1 MVAIGT
7 NVGAEVPLPQE
18 VEMTQGPGG
27 QSPPQQHGSG
37 SPSMPETAKGEAR
50 EVTSTA
56 ADRGGEVAQTAADQ
70 AKHVA
75 AHAQQEARDLVREG
89 REQLQSQAKDGQRKA
104 AESLHQLAGQLERM
118 AQQTDSPGLAGDV
131 ARQVSDRTRSVA
143 DWLEHREP
151 GDLLDEVRR
160 FARRRPGTFL
170 VGAAVAGALVGRL
183 TRGVVAQQKEESSP
197 NGRAGAPQ
205 PHAGP
210 TATPPVPRPDDAGY
224 PAPQGFPQPG
234 SAGYAAPGGYPAPQP
249 AGGLPQP
256 GHPGGYTAPQPGGGL
271 PQPGQPGAGPGG
283 YTAPQPPDALPQ
295 PSPRFSG
302 PGQVP

>member
-1 MVAIGT
+1 
-7 NVGAEVPLPQE
+7 
-18 VEMTQGPGG
+18 MTQGPGG
-27 QSPPQQHGSG
+27 QSPPQQQGSG
-37 SPSMPETAKGEAR
+37 SPSKPEAAKDEAR
-50 EVTSTA
+50 EVASTA

-89 REQLQSQAKDGQRKA
+89 REQLQAQARDGQRKA

-118 AQQTDSPGLAGDV
+118 AEQTDSPGIAGDV

-170 VGAAVAGALVGRL
+170 VGAAVAGALAGRL

-210 TATPPVPRPDDAGY
+210 AATPPVP
-224 PAPQGFPQPG
+224 QPG
-234 SAGYAAPGGYPAPQP
+234 DTGYAAPA
-249 AGGLPQP
+249 
-256 GHPGGYTAPQPGGGL
+256 GYTAPQPSEGL
-271 PQPGQPGAGPGG
+271 PQPSRPAAGPGG

-295 PSPRFSG
+295 PSPRFSA

>member
-1 MVAIGT
+1 
-7 NVGAEVPLPQE
+7 
-18 VEMTQGPGG
+18 MTQGPGG
-27 QSPPQQHGSG
+27 QSPPSQQQNSG
-37 SPSMPETAKGEAR
+37 SPSMPETARDEAR
-50 EVTSTA
+50 EVASTA

-75 AHAQQEARDLVREG
+75 AHAQREARDLLHEG
-89 REQLQSQAKDGQRKA
+89 RRQLQAQARDGQRKA

-118 AQQTDSPGLAGDV
+118 AEQTDSPGVAADV
-131 ARQVSDRTRSVA
+131 ARQVSDRTHSVA

-197 NGRAGAPQ
+197 DGQANVPQ

-210 TATPPVPRPDDAGY
+210 AATPPI
-224 PAPQGFPQPG
+224 PQPG
-234 SAGYAAPGGYPAPQP
+234 A
-249 AGGLPQP
+249 
-256 GHPGGYTAPQPGGGL
+256 YTAPQPTEG
-271 PQPGQPGAGPGG
+271 
-283 YTAPQPPDALPQ
+283 LPQ
-295 PSPRFSG
+295 PSPRFSA

>member
-1 MVAIGT
+1 
-7 NVGAEVPLPQE
+7 
-18 VEMTQGPGG
+18 MTQGPGG
-27 QSPPQQHGSG
+27 QSPPQHAPG
-37 SPSMPETAKGEAR
+37 SPSMPETAKDEAR
-50 EVTSTA
+50 EVASTA
-56 ADRGGEVAQTAADQ
+56 ADRGGEVARTATDQ

-89 REQLQSQAKDGQRKA
+89 REQLQAQAKDGQRKA

-197 NGRAGAPQ
+197 NGQAGAPR

-210 TATPPVPRPDDAGY
+210 AATPPVPQPGDAGY
-224 PAPQGFPQPG
+224 TAPQGFPQPG
-234 SAGYAAPGGYPAPQP
+234 YPAAGGYDAPQPPEGGLAPPNRPGGAPGGYHAPQP
-249 AGGLPQP
+249 PEGLAPPRPTEGLPQP
-256 GHPGGYTAPQPGGGL
+256 SH
-271 PQPGQPGAGPGG
+271 PGAGPGG

>member
-1 MVAIGT
+1 
-7 NVGAEVPLPQE
+7 
-18 VEMTQGPGG
+18 MTQGPGG
-27 QSPPQQHGSG
+27 QSPPQQQYGSG
-37 SPSMPETAKGEAR
+37 SPSKPETAKDEAR
-50 EVTSTA
+50 EVASTA

-75 AHAQQEARDLVREG
+75 AHAQQEARDLLREG
-89 REQLQSQAKDGQRKA
+89 REQLQSQARDGQRKA

-118 AQQTDSPGLAGDV
+118 AEQTDSPGLAGDV
-131 ARQVSDRTRSVA
+131 ARQVSDRTRTVA

-183 TRGVVAQQKEESSP
+183 TRGVVAQHKEESSS
-197 NGRAGAPQ
+197 NGHAGAPQ

-210 TATPPVPRPDDAGY
+210 AATPAVPQPDAGY
-224 PAPQGFPQPG
+224 ATPELGIPQP
-234 SAGYAAPGGYPAPQP
+234 GYAAPGGYNAPQP
-249 AGGLPQP
+249 TEGLPQP
-256 GHPGGYTAPQPGGGL
+256 SRPAGAPGGYNAPQ
-271 PQPGQPGAGPGG
+271 A
-283 YTAPQPPDALPQ
+283 PDALPQ
-295 PSPRFSG
+295 PSPRFSA

>member
-1 MVAIGT
+1 MVASAPT
-7 NVGAEVPLPQE
+7 KGAEVPLPQE

-27 QSPPQQHGSG
+27 QSPPQQDNGS
-37 SPSMPETAKGEAR
+37 SSMPETAKDEAR
-50 EVTSTA
+50 EVASTA

-75 AHAQQEARDLVREG
+75 THAQREARDLLHEG
-89 REQLQSQAKDGQRKA
+89 RQQLQSQAKDGQRKA

-118 AQQTDSPGLAGDV
+118 AEQTDSPGVAADV
-131 ARQVSDRTRSVA
+131 ARQVSDRTHSLA

-183 TRGVVAQQKEESSP
+183 TRGVVAQQTEESSP
-197 NGRAGAPQ
+197 NGQAGIPQ
-205 PHAGP
+205 PHTGP
-210 TATPPVPRPDDAGY
+210 AATPPVPQQPGTTPAGY
-224 PAPQGFPQPG
+224 NGPQPSEG
-234 SAGYAAPGGYPAPQP
+234 LPQPSRPAAAPGGYAAPQP
-249 AGGLPQP
+249 
-256 GHPGGYTAPQPGGGL
+256 TE
-271 PQPGQPGAGPGG
+271 
-283 YTAPQPPDALPQ
+283 ALPQ
-295 PSPRFSG
+295 PSPRFSA